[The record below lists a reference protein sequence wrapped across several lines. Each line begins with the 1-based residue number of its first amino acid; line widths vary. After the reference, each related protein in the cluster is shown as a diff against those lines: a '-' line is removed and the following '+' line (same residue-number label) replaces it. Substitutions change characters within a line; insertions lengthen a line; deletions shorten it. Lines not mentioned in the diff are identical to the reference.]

1 MAHFE
6 ARLSIKVSNVRDAEA
21 IYRSLVVEA
30 FSQPTPHVK
39 IDVQFKDSEITIGLF
54 STRRTL
60 LRASLNSFFRL
71 IATLDNVSR
80 SLEARA

>member
-1 MAHFE
+1 M
-6 ARLSIKVSNVRDAEA
+6 SIKVSNIRDAEA

-39 IDVQFKDSEITIGLF
+39 IDVQLKDSEIIIGLF